1 MWKVSAEES
10 LFPGLACHFFIFLY
24 LCHSPTTCYSWVLF
38 LKLEVV
44 HCVLS
49 FWLLCVML
57 RSYML
62 ILFQDQ
68 YLWISFQ
75 IEPDV
80 TLCYHCMQ
88 PLELAQTKNGMSS
101 HSLRFPSGLL
111 KLSSKKY
118 KANYFG
124 AWKNTKKVLK
134 LTKLMIQI
142 SKFRLIYEKSNKIS
156 IFHFQFIKGLSLYL
170 LKAQRTKWSM
180 QFFPLLSFHCCSTTT
195 VVCKGQRKSSV
206 QIISYQYDWHSIT
219 QLAS

>member
-10 LFPGLACHFFIFLY
+10 LFPGLACHFFLFLY

-88 PLELAQTKNGMSS
+88 PLELVQTKNGMSS

-118 KANYFG
+118 KANYLVPEKIPRKCWNLQNWWFKSLSLG
-124 AWKNTKKVLK
+124 SFMKKV
-134 LTKLMIQI
+134 TKSLFFI
-142 SKFRLIYEKSNKIS
+142 S
-156 IFHFQFIKGLSLYL
+156 SLL
-170 LKAQRTKWSM
+170 R
-180 QFFPLLSFHCCSTTT
+180 
-195 VVCKGQRKSSV
+195 V
-206 QIISYQYDWHSIT
+206 
-219 QLAS
+219 